1 LGDFEQ
7 LVLLACVR
15 LGPEGY
21 AVPILEEIETRTGRR
36 ASHAAVY
43 VALRRLEKRGLVTSA
58 LGEPTSERGGRAKRY
73 FRPTP
78 EALRLLRE
86 SREALRAMWRGVGAR
101 VR

>member
-1 LGDFEQ
+1 MGDFEQ

-15 LGPEGY
+15 LGSEGY

-36 ASHAAVY
+36 ASQAAVY

-86 SREALRAMWRGVGAR
+86 SREAFRAMWRGVEAR